1 MRSRPGVS
9 IEDRVLTGPMASRRR
24 FPPREAR
31 KSGPMLVTSDT
42 TETEVTLLEGPE
54 IQFSEA
60 VIDNGRFGKRVIRF
74 ETGRVAQQAAGS
86 AMVYIDED
94 TALLSAT
101 TAGKSPREGFDFF
114 PLTVDVEERMYAA
127 GRIPGSFFRRE
138 GRPSTEA
145 ILACRLMDRPLRPAF
160 VKGLRNEV
168 QIVVTV
174 LAINPDVLYD
184 VVAINASSMSTQ
196 LSGLPF
202 SGPIGGVRVA
212 LIEGQWV
219 AFPKHTELEKAV
231 FSMVVAG
238 RVAGDDVA
246 IMMVEAEATD
256 NAWQL
261 IKEEGAPAPT
271 EEVVA
276 EGLEA
281 AKPFIKSLC
290 DAQAQLA
297 AAAAKPTVE
306 FPVFKDYE
314 DDVFAAVEAAAAT
327 KLTEIFSI
335 ADKQTRNDAADDF
348 KAEIVAQFGGSE
360 EAQFAGREKEVSA
373 AFNSVTKQ
381 VVRQRILKDQVRID
395 GRGLTDIRTLTAEVE
410 VLPRVHGSAI
420 FERGETQIMGVT
432 TLNMLKMEQQIDS
445 LSPVT
450 RKRYMHNYNFPPYST
465 GETGRVGSPK
475 RREIGHGAL
484 AERALVPVLPSR
496 EEFPYAIRQV
506 SEALSSNGSTSM
518 GSVCAS
524 TLSLLNAGVPLKA
537 PVAGIAMGLVS
548 DQVDGETRY
557 AALTD
562 ILGAEDAYGDM
573 DFKVAGT
580 AEFVTAIQLD
590 TKLDG
595 IPASVLAAALKQARE
610 ARLHI
615 LGVLEAAIDTPDE
628 LSEFAPR
635 IISVKIPVDKIGEV
649 IGPKG
654 KMINQI
660 QEDTGADISI
670 EDDGTVLIGATD
682 GTSAE
687 AARSAINAIANPQVP
702 EVGERYLGT
711 VVKTTT
717 FGAFVSL
724 TPGKDGLLHI
734 SELRKLAGG
743 KRVDNVDDVVSV
755 GQKVQVEITKIDD
768 RGKLSLSPVVADEA
782 AGDEASSEDVLEPAE
797 GSAE

>member
-1 MRSRPGVS
+1 M
-9 IEDRVLTGPMASRRR
+9 
-24 FPPREAR
+24 
-31 KSGPMLVTSDT
+31 
-42 TETEVTLLEGPE
+42 EGPE
-54 IQFSEA
+54 IQFAEA
-60 VIDNGRFGKRVIRF
+60 VIDNGRFGSRTIRF
-74 ETGRVAQQAAGS
+74 ETGRLAKQAAGS
-86 AMVYIDED
+86 AMVYIDDE

-101 TAGKSPREGFDFF
+101 TAGKHPREGFDFF

-168 QIVVTV
+168 QVVVTV
-174 LAINPDVLYD
+174 LSIHPDELYD

-212 LIEGQWV
+212 LVDDGTGAPQWV
-219 AFPKHTELEKAV
+219 AFPRHSELKNAV
-231 FSMVVAG
+231 FNMVVAG

-246 IMMVEAEATD
+246 IMMVEADATD
-256 NAWQL
+256 NAWEL
-261 IKEEGAPAPT
+261 IKERGAVAPT

-281 AKPFIKSLC
+281 AKPFIKVLC
-290 DAQAQLA
+290 EAQADLA
-297 AAAAKPTVE
+297 ARAAKETVE
-306 FPVFKDYE
+306 FPVFRDYE
-314 DDVFAAVEAAAAT
+314 DDVYAAVEAAASAR
-327 KLTEIFSI
+327 LTEIYSI
-335 ADKQTRNDAADDF
+335 ADKQERDNTASEYKD
-348 KAEIVAQFGGSE
+348 EILASLTGEGNQFD
-360 EAQFAGREKEVSA
+360 GRESEVSK
-373 AFNSVTKQ
+373 AFGAVTKHI
-381 VVRQRILKDQVRID
+381 VRQRILTEQVRID
-395 GRGLTDIRTLTAEVE
+395 GRGLADIRQLSAEVE

-450 RKRYMHNYNFPPYST
+450 SKRYMHNYNFPPYST

-484 AERALVPVLPSR
+484 AERAIVPVLPSR

-506 SEALSSNGSTSM
+506 SEALGSNGSTSM

-548 DQVDGETRY
+548 DTVNGETRY

-562 ILGAEDAYGDM
+562 ILGAEDAMGDM

-580 AEFVTAIQLD
+580 SEFVTAIQLD

-595 IPASVLAAALKQARE
+595 IPASVLAAALTQARE

-615 LGVLEAAIDTPDE
+615 LNVLNQAIDAPDE
-628 LSEFAPR
+628 LNVNAPR

-670 EDDGTVLIGATD
+670 EDDGTVLIGAT
-682 GTSAE
+682 GGEAAE
-687 AARSAINAIANPQVP
+687 AARAAINAIANPQVP

-711 VVKTTT
+711 VVKLTT

-734 SELRKLAGG
+734 SELRKINDG
-743 KRVDNVDDVVSV
+743 KRVEDVEDVVFV
-755 GQKVQVEITKIDD
+755 GQKIQVEITKIDD
-768 RGKLSLSPVVADEA
+768 RGKLSLAPVVEEEA
-782 AGDEASSEDVLEPAE
+782 EAVAAE
-797 GSAE
+797 

>member
-1 MRSRPGVS
+1 M
-9 IEDRVLTGPMASRRR
+9 
-24 FPPREAR
+24 
-31 KSGPMLVTSDT
+31 
-42 TETEVTLLEGPE
+42 EGPE
-54 IQFSEA
+54 IQFAEA
-60 VIDNGRFGKRVIRF
+60 QIDNGRYGTRTIRF
-74 ETGRVAQQAAGS
+74 ETGRIAKQAAGS
-86 AMVYIDED
+86 AMVYIDDE

-101 TAGKSPREGFDFF
+101 TAGKHPREGFDFF

-168 QIVVTV
+168 QVVVTV
-174 LAINPDVLYD
+174 LSIEPDELYD

-212 LIEGQWV
+212 LVDDGNGAQWV
-219 AFPKHTELEKAV
+219 AFPKHSELKNAV
-231 FSMVVAG
+231 FNMVVAG
-238 RVAGDDVA
+238 RIAGDDVA

-256 NAWQL
+256 NAWEL
-261 IKEEGAPAPT
+261 IKERGAQAPT

-281 AKPFIKSLC
+281 AKPFIKVLC
-290 DAQAQLA
+290 EAQADLA
-297 AAAAKPTVE
+297 ARAAKETVE
-306 FPVFKDYE
+306 FPVFRDYE
-314 DDVFAAVEAAAAT
+314 EDAYTAVEAAASTRLA
-327 KLTEIFSI
+327 EIYTI
-335 ADKQTRNDAADDF
+335 ADKQERDNAAGEF
-348 KAEIVAQFGGSE
+348 KDEIVAQLTAEGSAFAERAGEISKAFG
-360 EAQFAGREKEVSA
+360 A
-373 AFNSVTKQ
+373 VTKHI
-381 VVRQRILKDQVRID
+381 VRQRILTEQVRID
-395 GRGLTDIRTLTAEVE
+395 GRGLADIRQLSAEVE

-445 LSPVT
+445 LSPVKS
-450 RKRYMHNYNFPPYST
+450 KRYMHNYNFPPYST

-506 SEALSSNGSTSM
+506 SEALGSNGSTSM

-537 PVAGIAMGLVS
+537 AVAGIAMGLVS
-548 DQVDGETRY
+548 DTVDGETRY

-562 ILGAEDAYGDM
+562 ILGAEDAMGDM

-580 AEFVTAIQLD
+580 SEFVTAIQLD

-595 IPASVLAAALKQARE
+595 IPASVLAAALTQARE

-615 LGVLEAAIDTPDE
+615 LNVLNQAIDAPDE
-628 LSEFAPR
+628 LNVNAPR

-670 EDDGTVLIGATD
+670 EDDGTVLIGATN
-682 GTSAE
+682 GESAE

-711 VVKTTT
+711 VVKLTT

-734 SELRKLAGG
+734 SELRKINDG
-743 KRVDNVDDVVSV
+743 KRVEDVEDVVGV
-755 GQKVQVEITKIDD
+755 GQKIQVEITKIDD
-768 RGKLSLSPVVADEA
+768 RGKLSLAPVVEDEA
-782 AGDEASSEDVLEPAE
+782 EAVAAE
-797 GSAE
+797 

>member
-1 MRSRPGVS
+1 M
-9 IEDRVLTGPMASRRR
+9 
-24 FPPREAR
+24 
-31 KSGPMLVTSDT
+31 
-42 TETEVTLLEGPE
+42 EGPE

-60 VIDNGRFGKRVIRF
+60 NIDNGRFGKRVIRF
-74 ETGRVAQQAAGS
+74 ETGRLAKQAAGA

-174 LAINPDVLYD
+174 LAINPDELYD

-212 LIEGQWV
+212 LVADEQGSQWV
-219 AFPKHTELEKAV
+219 AFPKHSQLENAV
-231 FSMVVAG
+231 FNMVVAG
-238 RVAGDDVA
+238 RIAGDDVA

-256 NAWQL
+256 NSWNL
-261 IKEEGAPAPT
+261 IKEQGATAPT
-271 EEVVA
+271 EEVVS

-281 AKPFIKSLC
+281 AKPFIKALC
-290 DAQAQLA
+290 EAQADLA
-297 AAAAKPTVE
+297 ARAAKPTVE
-306 FPVFKDYE
+306 FPIFLDYQ
-314 DDVFAAVEAAAAT
+314 DDVYAAVEAAAAE
-327 KLTEIFSI
+327 KLAAVFQI
-335 ADKQTRNDAADDF
+335 ADKQDRDNASDELKDEVLGALGG
-348 KAEIVAQFGGSE
+348 QFE
-360 EAQFAGREKEVSA
+360 GREKELSA
-373 AFNSVTKQ
+373 AFRSLTKQ
-381 VVRQRILKDQVRID
+381 VVRQRILKDQIRID
-395 GRGLTDIRTLTAEVE
+395 GRGLTDIRQLTAEVE

-484 AERALVPVLPSR
+484 AERAIMPVLPSR

-537 PVAGIAMGLVS
+537 AVAGIAMGLVS
-548 DQVDGETRY
+548 DQVDGQTRY

-562 ILGAEDAYGDM
+562 ILGAEDAFGDM

-580 AEFVTAIQLD
+580 SEFVTAIQLD

-615 LGVLEAAIDTPDE
+615 LDVINAAIDTPDE

-635 IISVKIPVDKIGEV
+635 VIAVNIPVDKIGEV

-670 EDDGTVLIGATD
+670 EDDGTVYIGATN
-682 GTSAE
+682 GPSAE
-687 AARSAINAIANPQVP
+687 AARAAINAIANPQIP
-702 EVGERYLGT
+702 EIGERYLGT

-734 SELRKLAGG
+734 SELRKLASG

-755 GQKVQVEITKIDD
+755 GQKIQVEITKIDD
-768 RGKLSLSPVVADEA
+768 RGKLSLSPVVAEEEGAASEEA
-782 AGDEASSEDVLEPAE
+782 PAE
-797 GSAE
+797 EADVSAE